1 MCGLFQ
7 QTTKEIMV
15 PPNYI
20 QMLKLDKIALKSK
33 TRVAYLNAAEQ
44 RLQYAR
50 NIGVETSF
58 SFFVDRAWADFGDG
72 E

>member
-1 MCGLFQ
+1 
-7 QTTKEIMV
+7 MV
-15 PPNYI
+15 SPNYI
-20 QMLKLDKIALKSK
+20 KMLKLDEIALKSK
-33 TRVAYLNAAEQ
+33 TRIDYLNAAKL

-50 NIGVETSF
+50 NLGVETSF